1 MRCFGYWNGKLS
13 ISIYSSTI
21 WFFVRVRKKE
31 ILCLNKRR
39 NKGKVRKEGK
49 KNKQYLNTSRHLW
62 VFVRVLCCILLS
74 KDVHVLS
81 WFGLD
86 QINYMIRS
94 NLIGLSWLKI
104 NILNHV
110 CLVFEERRSMISIL
124 EEASNL
130 PRVFAS
136 MSCSKGMSDANIHI
150 PILIKMVFDILNQS
164 NILVQFESLSLENIN
179 TLD

>member
-1 MRCFGYWNGKLS
+1 
-13 ISIYSSTI
+13 
-21 WFFVRVRKKE
+21 
-31 ILCLNKRR
+31 
-39 NKGKVRKEGK
+39 
-49 KNKQYLNTSRHLW
+49 
-62 VFVRVLCCILLS
+62 
-74 KDVHVLS
+74 
-81 WFGLD
+81 
-86 QINYMIRS
+86 
-94 NLIGLSWLKI
+94 
-104 NILNHV
+104 
-110 CLVFEERRSMISIL
+110 MISIL